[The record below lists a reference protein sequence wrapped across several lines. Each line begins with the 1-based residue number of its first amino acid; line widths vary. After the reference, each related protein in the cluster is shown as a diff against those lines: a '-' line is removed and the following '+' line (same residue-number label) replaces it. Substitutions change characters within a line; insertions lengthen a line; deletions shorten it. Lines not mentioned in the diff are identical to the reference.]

1 MKAVDRLGVV
11 TDRLRETNEEF
22 EDARKTAKAVKDRFL
37 AVKQDR
43 FSFITNKTDNRYDKF
58 MEAFD
63 HIKNQ
68 IDRIYKELTR
78 SENFKQGGSAYLT
91 LEDSEVHPSLFFH

>member
-1 MKAVDRLGVV
+1 
-11 TDRLRETNEEF
+11 
-22 EDARKTAKAVKDRFL
+22 
-37 AVKQDR
+37 
-43 FSFITNKTDNRYDKF
+43 
-58 MEAFD
+58 MEAFE

-91 LEDSEVHPSLFFH
+91 LEDSEVLLLLVTTDIRNHTSMASNIMLCLL

>member
-1 MKAVDRLGVV
+1 
-11 TDRLRETNEEF
+11 
-22 EDARKTAKAVKDRFL
+22 
-37 AVKQDR
+37 
-43 FSFITNKTDNRYDKF
+43 

-63 HIKNQ
+63 HIRGQ

-91 LEDSEVHPSLFFH
+91 LEDSEVNSIYVQSDFRNPILMV

>member
-1 MKAVDRLGVV
+1 
-11 TDRLRETNEEF
+11 
-22 EDARKTAKAVKDRFL
+22 
-37 AVKQDR
+37 
-43 FSFITNKTDNRYDKF
+43 

-63 HIKNQ
+63 HIRGQ

-91 LEDSEVHPSLFFH
+91 LEDSEVIRHMVGSNRRNHIWTASNTTQCHL